1 MSGARLFTLTCQI
14 RSNPTSGGPGVD
26 TNSKQIRGRFARFGG
41 ATIGLA
47 RRMTRDEG
55 GASAVFFA
63 VALLMLTPMTLGL
76 VDVYIST
83 TQRGQLQ
90 DALDTATLYAA
101 RSSATTT
108 AEIDTIGD
116 AALRANLVLPEG
128 ESIVESNFVL
138 DGVKVVSTAAVTP
151 PGISPQIWNQQNL
164 RATSEVV
171 RNSNHV
177 EVALVLD
184 TTGSMAGQKL
194 TDMKT
199 AAKELVDIVV
209 QDIQTPYYSKMAI
222 VPYSMAVNTGA
233 YASSVRGSPKSGT
246 NPTGG
251 VNTAPPYSKFKF
263 TKNDGTVLSN
273 SSAWP
278 INTCVTERT
287 GTNAYTDVAPNTATN
302 TNLIGP
308 NYQSSTSTCTA
319 VSPIEP
325 LSTNKTTLKNKING
339 FSATGVTAGHI
350 GLAWGWYMVSPNFGH
365 LWPAASK
372 PAAYGTDD
380 LLKVVI
386 LMTDGEFNTQY
397 CKGVVS
403 KDSTGNNSSEE
414 INCNATNG
422 SAFTQAKTLCTNM
435 KAQGVIVYTVG
446 FALGG
451 NASAVD
457 VMNSCATDAKHVY
470 LPGSGAALK
479 DAFRAIGQDINSLR
493 LAK

>member
-1 MSGARLFTLTCQI
+1 M
-14 RSNPTSGGPGVD
+14 D
-26 TNSKQIRGRFARFGG
+26 TNSNQIRGRLARFGR
-41 ATIGLA
+41 TVIGFA

-108 AEIDTIGD
+108 AEIDSIGD
-116 AALRANLVLPEG
+116 AALIANLVLPEG
-128 ESIVESNFVL
+128 ENIVESNFVL
-138 DGVKVVSTAAVTP
+138 DGVKVVSSAAITP

-184 TTGSMAGQKL
+184 TTGSMSGQKL

-199 AAKELVDIVV
+199 AAKDLVDIVV

-222 VPYSMAVNTGA
+222 VPYSMAVNVSST
-233 YASSVRGSPKSGT
+233 YANSVRGTPKSGT

-251 VNTAPPYSKFKF
+251 TNTSPPYSKFKF
-263 TKNDGTVLSN
+263 TKNDGTVLTN
-273 SSAWP
+273 TSAWP

-287 GTNAYTDVAPNTATN
+287 GANAYTDVAPSTA
-302 TNLIGP
+302 LVGH
-308 NYQSSTSTCTA
+308 NYQSSTSACTA
-319 VSPIEP
+319 VSAIEP

-339 FSATGVTAGHI
+339 FTATGVTAGHI
-350 GLAWGWYMVSPNFGH
+350 GLAWGWYMVSPNFAY
-365 LWPAASK
+365 LWPTASR

-403 KDSTGNNSSEE
+403 RESTGNGNSEK
-414 INCNATNG
+414 INCNASNG

-457 VMNSCATDAKHVY
+457 VMNSCATDEKHVY

-479 DAFRAIGQDINSLR
+479 DAFKAIGQDINSLR

>member
-1 MSGARLFTLTCQI
+1 M
-14 RSNPTSGGPGVD
+14 
-26 TNSKQIRGRFARFGG
+26 
-41 ATIGLA
+41 IGFA

-108 AEIDTIGD
+108 AEIDSIGD
-116 AALRANLVLPEG
+116 AALIANLVLPEG

-138 DGVKVVSTAAVTP
+138 DGVKIVSTAAITP

-164 RATSEVV
+164 RANSEVV
-171 RNSNHV
+171 RNSNNV

-184 TTGSMAGQKL
+184 TTGSMGGQKL

-199 AAKELVDIVV
+199 AAKDLVDIVV

-222 VPYSMAVNTGA
+222 VPYSMAVNVGS
-233 YASSVRGSPKSGT
+233 YANSVRGYQAGQNPTRGT
-246 NPTGG
+246 NG
-251 VNTAPPYSKFKF
+251 VPPYETFRFKDANENNK
-263 TKNDGTVLSN
+263 TWNIT
-273 SSAWP
+273 
-278 INTCVTERT
+278 TCVTERI
-287 GTNAYTDVAPNTATN
+287 GTAAYTDAAPDTN
-302 TNLIGP
+302 STLVGP
-308 NYQSSTSTCTA
+308 NYQSAACGSA
-319 VSPIEP
+319 VVEP
-325 LSTNKTTLKNKING
+325 LSTNKTTLKNKINS
-339 FSATGVTAGHI
+339 FSANGVTAGQI
-350 GLAWGWYMVSPNFGH
+350 GLAWGWYMVSPNFAY
-365 LWPAASK
+365 LWPTASK

-386 LMTDGEFNTQY
+386 LMTDGEFNTSY
-397 CKGVVS
+397 CKGVVA
-403 KDSTGNNSSEE
+403 KNSAEIGGLTDDDKR

-422 SAFTQAKTLCTNM
+422 SPFTQAKTLCTNM
-435 KAQGVIVYTVG
+435 KEKGVIIYTVG

-479 DAFRAIGQDINSLR
+479 DAFKAIGQDINSLR

>member
-1 MSGARLFTLTCQI
+1 M
-14 RSNPTSGGPGVD
+14 D
-26 TNSKQIRGRFARFGG
+26 TNSKQIRGRLARFGG
-41 ATIGLA
+41 AMIGFA

-116 AALRANLVLPEG
+116 AALIANLVLPEG

-138 DGVKVVSTAAVTP
+138 DGVKVVGSAAVTP

-184 TTGSMAGQKL
+184 TTGSMSGQKL

-199 AAKELVDIVV
+199 AAKDLVDIVV

-222 VPYSMAVNTGA
+222 VPYSMAVNVGS
-233 YASSVRGSPKSGT
+233 YASSVRGSPKAGQNPTRGT
-246 NPTGG
+246 ND
-251 VNTAPPYSKFKF
+251 VPPYTTFRFKNADWNNRDW
-263 TKNDGTVLSN
+263 TIN
-273 SSAWP
+273 S
-278 INTCVTERT
+278 CVTERT
-287 GTNAYTDVAPNTATN
+287 GAEAYTDAAPNTNAA
-302 TNLIGP
+302 LVGP
-308 NYQSSTSTCTA
+308 NYQSSTSYCTA
-319 VSPIEP
+319 VSEIQP
-325 LSTNKTTLKNKING
+325 LSTSKTTLKNKING
-339 FSATGVTAGHI
+339 FTATGVTAGHI
-350 GLAWGWYMVSPNFGH
+350 GLAWGWYMVSPNFAY
-365 LWPAASK
+365 LWPTASK

-397 CKGVVS
+397 CNGVVS
-403 KDSTGNNSSEE
+403 KDSWSTSSGSR
-414 INCNATNG
+414 ISCNATNG

-435 KAQGVIVYTVG
+435 KAQGVIIYTVG

-457 VMNSCATDAKHVY
+457 VMNSCATDEKHVY

-479 DAFRAIGQDINSLR
+479 DAFKAIG
-493 LAK
+493 

>member
-1 MSGARLFTLTCQI
+1 MDRKSRQL
-14 RSNPTSGGPGVD
+14 
-26 TNSKQIRGRFARFGG
+26 RGRLTRFGRV
-41 ATIGLA
+41 AIGFA

-116 AALRANLVLPEG
+116 AALRANLVLPDG

-138 DGVKVVSTAAVTP
+138 DGVKIISTAAITP

-164 RATSEVV
+164 RANSEVV

-199 AAKELVDIVV
+199 AAKDLVDIVV

-222 VPYSMAVNTGA
+222 VPYSMAVNVGS
-233 YASSVRGSPKSGT
+233 YANNVRGAPTSGT
-246 NPTGG
+246 NPTTG
-251 VNTAPPYSKFKF
+251 VNTSPPYAKFKF
-263 TKNDGTVLSN
+263 TKNDGTVLKN
-273 SSAWP
+273 STAWP

-287 GTNAYTDVAPNTATN
+287 GANAYTDVAPNTGTN
-302 TNLIGP
+302 ADLIGP
-308 NYQSSTSTCTA
+308 NYQSSTSTCSA

-325 LSTNKTTLKNKING
+325 LSTSKTTLKNKING

-350 GLAWGWYMVSPNFGH
+350 GLAWGWYMVSPNFAH
-365 LWPAASK
+365 LWPTASK

-403 KDSTGNNSSEE
+403 KDSSGNNSSEE

-422 SAFTQAKTLCTNM
+422 SAFSQAKKLCANM
-435 KAQGVIVYTVG
+435 KEKGVIIYTVG

-457 VMNSCATDAKHVY
+457 VMNSCATDEKHVY

-479 DAFRAIGQDINSLR
+479 DAFKAIGQDINSLR

>member
-1 MSGARLFTLTCQI
+1 M
-14 RSNPTSGGPGVD
+14 D
-26 TNSKQIRGRFARFGG
+26 TNSKQIRGRLARFGG
-41 ATIGLA
+41 AMIGFA
-47 RRMTRDEG
+47 RRLTRDEG

-108 AEIDTIGD
+108 AEIDSIGD
-116 AALRANLVLPEG
+116 AALIANLVLPEG

-138 DGVKVVSTAAVTP
+138 DGVKVVSSAAVTP

-164 RATSEVV
+164 RANSEVV

-184 TTGSMAGQKL
+184 TTGSMSGQKL

-199 AAKELVDIVV
+199 AANDLVDIVV

-222 VPYSMAVNTGA
+222 VPYSMAVNVSST
-233 YASSVRGSPKSGT
+233 YANSVRGTPKSGT
-246 NPTGG
+246 NPTRGT
-251 VNTAPPYSKFKF
+251 NTAPPYSKFWF
-263 TKNDGTVLSN
+263 RNNN
-273 SSAWP
+273 SQDKTWT

-287 GTNAYTDVAPNTATN
+287 GTNAYTDVAPTTN
-302 TNLIGP
+302 ANLIGP
-308 NYQSSTSTCTA
+308 NYQASTSACTA
-319 VSPIEP
+319 VSTIQP
-325 LSTNKTTLKNKING
+325 LSTSKTTLKNKIASFTASG
-339 FSATGVTAGHI
+339 TTAGHI
-350 GLAWGWYMVSPNFGH
+350 GLAWGWYMVSPEFGY

-386 LMTDGEFNTQY
+386 LMTDGEFNTAY

-403 KDSTGNNSSEE
+403 NNYSGTSNDNE

-422 SAFTQAKTLCTNM
+422 SPFTQAKTLCTNM
-435 KAQGVIVYTVG
+435 KEKGVIVYTVG

-479 DAFRAIGQDINSLR
+479 DAFKAIGQDINSLR